1 MAKMTDGA
9 DQENVTTPSDTIVL
23 FDVDGTLTKPRLSI
37 EPPMMTTLKKL
48 RQKVNIGVV
57 GGSDLPKQKEQ
68 LGPTTLQMFDYNF
81 AENGVVAY
89 KNGKPMKETSF
100 AEFLGEEKLKKLIN
114 FCLHYIADLD
124 LPVKRGTFIEFRT
137 GMLNVSPIGR
147 NCSREERNE
156 FEKFCLANDIRKKF
170 VETLKKEFA
179 DFGLTYSIG
188 GQISFDVFPNGW
200 DKTFCLQYLEDKYE
214 KIYFFGDKTFQ
225 GGNDFEIFSD
235 KRVKGNTV
243 KDPEDTIAQLQQLF
257 PEAF

>member
-89 KNGKPMKETSF
+89 EDSEWKSSTWKQFVMHEMRRKSDCI
-100 AEFLGEEKLKKLIN
+100 AED
-114 FCLHYIADLD
+114 A
-124 LPVKRGTFIEFRT
+124 
-137 GMLNVSPIGR
+137 M
-147 NCSREERNE
+147 
-156 FEKFCLANDIRKKF
+156 
-170 VETLKKEFA
+170 
-179 DFGLTYSIG
+179 
-188 GQISFDVFPNGW
+188 
-200 DKTFCLQYLEDKYE
+200 
-214 KIYFFGDKTFQ
+214 
-225 GGNDFEIFSD
+225 
-235 KRVKGNTV
+235 
-243 KDPEDTIAQLQQLF
+243 
-257 PEAF
+257 